1 MEDSS
6 RGGHLACGRPR
17 LGDTPRGRHLV
28 GVTFYEVG
36 ILRGSHLARKSLCEE
51 EVTLRERHLTREA
64 ACEGNNCRERYLS

>member
-36 ILRGSHLARKSLCEE
+36 IL
-51 EVTLRERHLTREA
+51 
-64 ACEGNNCRERYLS
+64 